1 MPEKN
6 ENDIDISQALAELA
20 KGEMTAS
27 ALEEH
32 LNAIE
37 SKVEELLAGVRAQDM
52 LMESPETNG
61 QTPEKNQDPEVN
73 DAKQSR

>member
-1 MPEKN
+1 
-6 ENDIDISQALAELA
+6 
-20 KGEMTAS
+20 MTAS

-37 SKVEELLAGVRAQDM
+37 SKVEELLAGVGAQDM
-52 LMESPETNG
+52 LMETPETNG
-61 QTPEKNQDPEVN
+61 QNPEKNQDPEVN

>member
-1 MPEKN
+1 M
-6 ENDIDISQALAELA
+6 ISR
-20 KGEMTAS
+20 GEMTAS

-37 SKVEELLAGVRAQDM
+37 SKVEELLAGVGAQDM
-52 LMESPETNG
+52 LMETPETNG
-61 QTPEKNQDPEVN
+61 QNPEKNQDPEVN